1 MPAIGTITVNDG
13 ATTPIQHSFS
23 PQTTDGR
30 SAQLLNRTAA
40 IPRGYEK
47 LETDVRLA
55 QSATGANKVSL
66 KLTLPVVQAV
76 NGVNTVVRQSQV
88 EVVFYLS
95 QDSTAQERKDARVL
109 MANLLAHA
117 NVQTMIENVEPQY

>member
-13 ATTPIQHSFS
+13 ATTPIQHAFS

-30 SAQLLNRTAA
+30 SALLLNRVAA

-55 QSATGANKVSL
+55 QSATGANKVSM
-66 KLTLPVVQAV
+66 KLTLPVVQVV

-88 EVVFYLS
+88 EVTFYLS
-95 QDSTAQERKDARVL
+95 QDATAQERKDARVL

-117 NVQTMIENVEPQY
+117 SVVTMIENVEPQY

>member
-13 ATTPIQHSFS
+13 AASPAQHNYS

-30 SAQLLNRTAA
+30 SAMLLNRSAA

-47 LETDVRLA
+47 LETEVRLA

-88 EVVFYLS
+88 EATFYLS
-95 QDSTAQERKDARVL
+95 QDSTSQERKDARVL
-109 MANLLAHA
+109 LANLLAHA
-117 NVQTMIENVEPQY
+117 SVAAMIENVEPQY

>member
-1 MPAIGTITVNDG
+1 M
-13 ATTPIQHSFS
+13 
-23 PQTTDGR
+23 
-30 SAQLLNRTAA
+30 
-40 IPRGYEK
+40 
-47 LETDVRLA
+47 RLA

-76 NGVNTVVRQSQV
+76 SGVNTVVRQSQV

-109 MANLLAHA
+109 MASLLAHA
-117 NVQTMIENVEPQY
+117 SVQTMIENVEPQY